1 MRGAPLMSGAAA
13 QRGAFASITTL
24 FFAWGFITASIDPLI
39 AALKAIFSLSYREAA
54 LTPFAFFIAYGVVS
68 LPAAGIVRRAG
79 YPASIV
85 LALLIMICGC
95 LLIPVATHFET
106 FAIVLVAL
114 FIIASGITILQVAAN
129 PLAAELGAPAGAHF
143 RLTFSQAFNSLGTTI
158 APFLVASLVLAGG
171 MFAAQAGVAATAA
184 QRTES
189 LGHIDTAFFGIAI
202 LIALLAFFIWRVRG
216 RLEAAAPLLAEGEDD
231 SIGRALRS
239 RWALLGALAIFLYV
253 GAEVSIGSY
262 LTNFLNQPDVFGVPL
277 EKAGRLVSFYWGGA
291 MVGRFIGSALL
302 RRINAGHLLGA
313 AAACAALL
321 CLIVRLAPGEA
332 GRGGVERRAHEL
344 HHVSG
349 DLHPHARALERL
361 GVGDLGPAVH
371 GDHRWRSAAL
381 HRRPHRR
388 RHAQPAPR
396 VRRAARCLP
405 RHQRLRLCR
414 GAGAARTAPLR
425 GERRCRLR
433 APPWGMW
440 MPRAPRGSCPHS
452 FAAG

>member
-1 MRGAPLMSGAAA
+1 MGVGTSGTAARGAPVTSGAAA

-54 LTPFAFFIAYGVVS
+54 LTQFAFFIAYGVVS

-95 LLIPVATHFET
+95 LLIPVATHFQT

-114 FIIASGITILQVAAN
+114 FVIASGITILQVAAN
-129 PLAAELGAPAGAHF
+129 PLAAELGPPAGAHF

-158 APFLVASLVLAGG
+158 APFLIASLVLAGG
-171 MFAAQAGVAATAA
+171 MFAVRAGVAATAA
-184 QRTES
+184 QRAES
-189 LGHIDTAFFGIAI
+189 LGHIDTAFVGIAV
-202 LIALLAFFIWRVRG
+202 LIALLAFFIWQVRG
-216 RLEAAAPLLAEGEDD
+216 RLHAAAPLLEQGADD

-302 RRINAGHLLGA
+302 RRMNAGRLLGA

-321 CLIVRLAPGEA
+321 CLIVRLAPGETA
-332 GRGGVERRAHEL
+332 GVAALSVGLMNSIMFPVIFTLTLERSSASESATSGLLCMAIVGGAVLPFIAGHIADAMLNLRPAYVVPL
-344 HHVSG
+344 GAYLGISVFG
-349 DLHPHARALERL
+349 FAAARAL
-361 GVGDLGPAVH
+361 P
-371 GDHRWRSAAL
+371 SQ
-381 HRRPHRR
+381 
-388 RHAQPAPR
+388 RHS
-396 VRRAARCLP
+396 
-405 RHQRLRLCR
+405 
-414 GAGAARTAPLR
+414 GAGVVAA
-425 GERRCRLR
+425 
-433 APPWGMW
+433 
-440 MPRAPRGSCPHS
+440 
-452 FAAG
+452 

>member
-1 MRGAPLMSGAAA
+1 MGGRPSGTGARSASVTGGVAA

-39 AALKAIFSLSYREAA
+39 AALRAIFSLTYREAA

-79 YPASIV
+79 YPAAIV

-114 FIIASGITILQVAAN
+114 FIIAGGITILQVAAN
-129 PLAAELGAPAGAHF
+129 PLAAELGAPEGAHF
-143 RLTFSQAFNSLGTTI
+143 RLTFSQAFNSLGTTL
-158 APFLVASLVLAGG
+158 APFLIASLVLAGG
-171 MFAAQAGVAATAA
+171 IFAAQAGAAATAA
-184 QRTES
+184 QRAES
-189 LGHIDTAFFGIAI
+189 LGHIDTAFFGIAV
-202 LIALLAFFIWRVRG
+202 LIALLAFFIWRVRR
-216 RLEAAAPLLAEGEDD
+216 RLEAAAPLLTQGEDD
-231 SIGRALRS
+231 SIGGALRS

-302 RRINAGHLLGA
+302 RRVSAGRLLGV

-321 CLIVRLAPGEA
+321 CLIVRLAPGQTA
-332 GRGGVERRAHEL
+332 GVAALSVGLMNSIMFPVIFTLTLERSSASDSATSGLLCMAIIGGAVLPYITAHIADAMSNL
-344 HHVSG
+344 RPSYVVPLSAYLCISVFG
-349 DLHPHARALERL
+349 FAAARAL
-361 GVGDLGPAVH
+361 PA
-371 GDHRWRSAAL
+371 S
-381 HRRPHRR
+381 
-388 RHAQPAPR
+388 RHS
-396 VRRAARCLP
+396 
-405 RHQRLRLCR
+405 
-414 GAGAARTAPLR
+414 GAGAV
-425 GERRCRLR
+425 
-433 APPWGMW
+433 
-440 MPRAPRGSCPHS
+440 
-452 FAAG
+452 AA

>member
-1 MRGAPLMSGAAA
+1 VTSGAAA

-54 LTPFAFFIAYGVVS
+54 LTQFAFFIAYGVVS

-95 LLIPVATHFET
+95 LLIPVATHFQT

-114 FIIASGITILQVAAN
+114 FVIASGITILQVAAN
-129 PLAAELGAPAGAHF
+129 PLAAELGPPAGAHF

-158 APFLVASLVLAGG
+158 APFLIASLVLAGG
-171 MFAAQAGVAATAA
+171 MFAVRAGVAATAA
-184 QRTES
+184 QRAES
-189 LGHIDTAFFGIAI
+189 LGHIDTAFVGIAV
-202 LIALLAFFIWRVRG
+202 LIALLAFFIWQVRG
-216 RLEAAAPLLAEGEDD
+216 RLHAAAPLLEQGADD

-302 RRINAGHLLGA
+302 RRMNAGRLLGA

-321 CLIVRLAPGEA
+321 CLIVRLAPGETA
-332 GRGGVERRAHEL
+332 GVAALSVGLMNSIMFPVIFTLTLERSSASESATSGLLCMAIVGGAVLPFIAGHIADAMLNLRPAYVVPL
-344 HHVSG
+344 GAYLGISVFG
-349 DLHPHARALERL
+349 FAAARAL
-361 GVGDLGPAVH
+361 P
-371 GDHRWRSAAL
+371 SQ
-381 HRRPHRR
+381 
-388 RHAQPAPR
+388 RHS
-396 VRRAARCLP
+396 
-405 RHQRLRLCR
+405 
-414 GAGAARTAPLR
+414 GAGVVAA
-425 GERRCRLR
+425 
-433 APPWGMW
+433 
-440 MPRAPRGSCPHS
+440 
-452 FAAG
+452 